1 MDFVPSSTRARW
13 KALES
18 ISMFGWC
25 GSAGLGGFLADQP
38 GVGYVGTFKYTAAL
52 QALGTLTQ
60 CSLVLVVPLFEKAS
74 AARSVA
80 GAQADDDAT
89 EGVVVAAGKIS
100 AEAEQSHE
108 QFVAAEE
115 QVEGVERGGV
125 QPLRA
130 DSSTIQ

>member
-52 QALGTLTQ
+52 QALGTITQ
-60 CSLVLVVPLFEKAS
+60 FSLVLVVPLFEKAS

-80 GAQADDDAT
+80 DDDAT
-89 EGVVVAAGKIS
+89 EGVAVAAGKI
-100 AEAEQSHE
+100 ATEVEQSN
-108 QFVAAEE
+108 QQSVALAADE